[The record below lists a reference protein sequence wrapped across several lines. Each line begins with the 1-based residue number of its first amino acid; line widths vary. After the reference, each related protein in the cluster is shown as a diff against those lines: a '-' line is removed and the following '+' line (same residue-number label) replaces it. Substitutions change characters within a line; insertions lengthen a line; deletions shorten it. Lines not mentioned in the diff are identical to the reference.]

1 MKEGNKW
8 RKICTKPNESL
19 SKTAF
24 VACGQLGFPDG
35 KTIKDTKLYLLV
47 ILVQKVLIKY
57 ILKFFYK
64 IFNF

>member
-8 RKICTKPNESL
+8 RKICTKPNENL

-24 VACGQLGFPDG
+24 VACGQLGFPSG

-47 ILVQKVLIKY
+47 ISTI
-57 ILKFFYK
+57 ILTKHIFIFF
-64 IFNF
+64 